1 MEQVL
6 KKIKEL
12 WKFKRVD
19 DLIFVTGIPPSTYC
33 ILFCV
38 FGGRR
43 IFMANSEMIL
53 RLLTD
58 LKIEQQLLKEQLE
71 KMQTAVTILEEKSV
85 TLKEKPATLKE
96 KPTTPEEKPS
106 VTKQR
111 AFSGRPTSFRDWRA
125 SSQKN

>member
-1 MEQVL
+1 MTTLFLSPVFCL
-6 KKIKEL
+6 LHIVFYSVYWGKE
-12 WKFKRVD
+12 
-19 DLIFVTGIPPSTYC
+19 DL
-33 ILFCV
+33 
-38 FGGRR
+38 
-43 IFMANSEMIL
+43 MANSEMIL

-96 KPTTPEEKPS
+96 KTMTPEEKPS

-125 SSQKN
+125 SSHKN

>member
-1 MEQVL
+1 MIEIIIREDLSKINDL
-6 KKIKEL
+6 KTSQ
-12 WKFKRVD
+12 FYKRCEFRQRNPQN
-19 DLIFVTGIPPSTYC
+19 I
-33 ILFCV
+33 
-38 FGGRR
+38 
-43 IFMANSEMIL
+43 
-53 RLLTD
+53 

-96 KPTTPEEKPS
+96 KTMTPEEKPS